1 MHGQIEISSLADY
14 INQIDTITYPE
25 KSYLYRG
32 QENEDW
38 QVNSSAYR
46 RLESNM
52 RLPLIYYVD
61 CGMTILNK
69 SSMRL
74 N

>member
-1 MHGQIEISSLADY
+1 MNGQIEICSLADY
-14 INQIDTITYPE
+14 IIQIDTKTCPE

-46 RLESNM
+46 RLKEQYDGPSDVLR
-52 RLPLIYYVD
+52 RLWRVYL
-61 CGMTILNK
+61 
-69 SSMRL
+69 
-74 N
+74 